1 MFNECLC
8 SLNMF
13 YFNFDVQQVEIDVQQ
28 VEVDVQQVEVDVE
41 QVEDDMDCGCGS
53 TKKENHD

>member
-1 MFNECLC
+1 
-8 SLNMF
+8 MF
-13 YFNFDVQQVEIDVQQ
+13 YFNFDVQQ

-41 QVEDDMDCGCGS
+41 QVDDDIECGS